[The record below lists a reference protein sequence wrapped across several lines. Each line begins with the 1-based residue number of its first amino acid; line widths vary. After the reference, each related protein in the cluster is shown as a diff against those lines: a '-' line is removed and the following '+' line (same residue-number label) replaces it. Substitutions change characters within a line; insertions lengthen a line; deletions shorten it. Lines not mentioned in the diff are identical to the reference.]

1 MTVLPRTAPD
11 TPFDVVAPRADAL
24 MESLR
29 ATGYSLP
36 DAVSDLI
43 DNSITAGA
51 RNIWL
56 HFHWAGADSWASIL
70 DDGSGMSESEL
81 IDAMRIGSRSPR
93 EIREPLDLGR
103 YGLGL
108 KTASISQARSL
119 TVATHTGKRHEVHTR
134 RWDLDHLASSRDWQ
148 LLNIPVETV
157 AGDEVDRLTQLE
169 HGTLVVWAKLDRMV
183 GDVGVD
189 NARARRQFHDALRG
203 VEEHVAMVFHRFMA
217 ERNSVSIRINDQ
229 LIKPWDPFLADEAA
243 TQRLP
248 SETLG
253 PSDSG
258 ITITPF
264 VLPHHSRLSGEKHRA
279 AAGPNGWNAQQGFY
293 VYRNRRLLL
302 PGDWLGLGFIKGEH
316 HKLARIQL
324 DLSNSSDHEWEIDVR
339 KSRARPPLP
348 YKDDLRRIAQAV
360 RKRAVTVYRHR
371 GKTIA
376 RTVKSPVFVWQ
387 PQVKRNKVS
396 YVINRDHPLVR
407 DALEANSIDTR
418 KLQQILRLVEEYVPV
433 QQIWVDM
440 AEGDES
446 QSQPFE
452 SAAEREIVG
461 LIRALYSAFV
471 NAGLSHREALGR
483 LGSTEAIG
491 DRFELVE
498 PTVDALLKET
508 AVE

>member
-1 MTVLPRTAPD
+1 M
-11 TPFDVVAPRADAL
+11 
-24 MESLR
+24 S
-29 ATGYSLP
+29 TG
-36 DAVSDLI
+36 
-43 DNSITAGA
+43 
-51 RNIWL
+51 
-56 HFHWAGADSWASIL
+56 
-70 DDGSGMSESEL
+70 
-81 IDAMRIGSRSPR
+81 
-93 EIREPLDLGR
+93 
-103 YGLGL
+103 
-108 KTASISQARSL
+108 
-119 TVATHTGKRHEVHTR
+119 TG
-134 RWDLDHLASSRDWQ
+134 
-148 LLNIPVETV
+148 
-157 AGDEVDRLTQLE
+157 
-169 HGTLVVWAKLDRMV
+169 
-183 GDVGVD
+183 
-189 NARARRQFHDALRG
+189 
-203 VEEHVAMVFHRFMA
+203 VFSCR
-217 ERNSVSIRINDQ
+217 
-229 LIKPWDPFLADEAA
+229 
-243 TQRLP
+243 
-248 SETLG
+248 
-253 PSDSG
+253 
-258 ITITPF
+258 
-264 VLPHHSRLSGEKHRA
+264 
-279 AAGPNGWNAQQGFY
+279 
-293 VYRNRRLLL
+293 
-302 PGDWLGLGFIKGEH
+302 GDWLGLGFIKGEH